1 MFDSRQ
7 APDMKFSLPVALG
20 ALVVVVAAGVGGL
33 MAAPIPMGTDTIV
46 MMVAPSMLVF
56 GLVAF
61 GIGVKH
67 GEFRTT

>member
-33 MAAPIPMGTDTIV
+33 IVAPIPMGTDTIV

-67 GEFRTT
+67 GEFRAV

>member
-1 MFDSRQ
+1 MSDSRQ
-7 APDMKFSLPVALG
+7 APDVKFSLPVALG

-61 GIGVKH
+61 GLGVKH